1 MSNTN
6 NHSAILQSTIEATL
20 SRHQN
25 DRDGHVA
32 DYIPEL
38 SNANPDHFGIALVT
52 ATGAIYCAGDAEVP
66 FTIQSISKP
75 FALGIALETLGPQQ
89 TYEHV
94 GVEPTGEAFNALI
107 LDEQANRPFNPM
119 VNAGAIAI
127 ASLVHDTHGDE
138 SFEVIRSTFSGL
150 AGRELDMDEAV
161 YRSEKETGHR
171 NRALAYLMRGPQII
185 SDPVEEKLDL
195 YFRQCSIRVTAK
207 DLATMAATL
216 ANVGANPVTGDQIF
230 SPLPVRHVLSVMF
243 TCGMYDYAGRWGVD
257 VGLPAKS
264 GVGGGVMAVVNRQV
278 GIGLFSPLLDKQGNS
293 VRGIKACIDLAE
305 EFGLHAFE
313 FTNAGSRMLDA
324 YL

>member
-1 MSNTN
+1 
-6 NHSAILQSTIEATL
+6 
-20 SRHQN
+20 
-25 DRDGHVA
+25 
-32 DYIPEL
+32 
-38 SNANPDHFGIALVT
+38 
-52 ATGAIYCAGDAEVP
+52 
-66 FTIQSISKP
+66 
-75 FALGIALETLGPQQ
+75 
-89 TYEHV
+89 
-94 GVEPTGEAFNALI
+94 
-107 LDEQANRPFNPM
+107 
-119 VNAGAIAI
+119 
-127 ASLVHDTHGDE
+127 
-138 SFEVIRSTFSGL
+138 
-150 AGRELDMDEAV
+150 MDEAV

-207 DLATMAATL
+207 DLATM

-278 GIGLFSPLLDKQGNS
+278 GIGLFSPLLDKRGNS